1 MHKCNFHFHV
11 EKTIRASSAKRK
23 IVQDTSVI
31 TNNTNCG
38 SLQAGLP
45 SSALPSSALP
55 SSELIEKKVSRAD
68 FFTKPTENIKKGQ
81 NFNQDVVAD
90 IPKRLTDKR
99 RLEIVKIAEFLGM
112 DDSTGGY
119 RTLMPEKKNTF
130 FNEICLHQRAA
141 SELLPNTFSSTV
153 FLTTFETLNK

>member
-38 SLQAGLP
+38 SLQAG
-45 SSALPSSALP
+45 LPSSALP

-119 RTLMPEKKNTF
+119 RTLMPEKKTPFLMRFVCTNARLLNCCQIRLVQLF
-130 FNEICLHQRAA
+130 F
-141 SELLPNTFSSTV
+141 
-153 FLTTFETLNK
+153 